1 MSDLQDIIENTKG
14 LLDDVSENTIKGK
27 FGLQKQQFI
36 GKNINS
42 LLNVLDNVNTAV
54 ENGVRVATFKA
65 LRERGMTATQAAQ
78 AARNVTVNFAK
89 GGENKVAMNSLYLFY
104 NASLQGS
111 MALINAAIRS
121 PKVRKLWG
129 GMVVYGIFQ
138 DQINS

>member
-54 ENGVRVATFKA
+54 ELFASTNCVKRFITFYTFF
-65 LRERGMTATQAAQ
+65 L
-78 AARNVTVNFAK
+78 
-89 GGENKVAMNSLYLFY
+89 SSY
-104 NASLQGS
+104 S
-111 MALINAAIRS
+111 
-121 PKVRKLWG
+121 
-129 GMVVYGIFQ
+129 
-138 DQINS
+138 